1 MKHDARFVYMKI
13 ILYSLYTRV
22 NTEPKK
28 RWSGTPHPDKVS
40 EPDKRSCVVYMLT
53 WMYEGIGRD
62 GSGGAL
68 ER

>member
-1 MKHDARFVYMKI
+1 M
-13 ILYSLYTRV
+13 S
-22 NTEPKK
+22 EPEK